1 MGGGISPPHG
11 RRIKHHCTEMNEE
24 KLDSLT
30 ALAKYFDDLKRGDIT
45 EAEWSEHCL
54 EVLDD
59 ILQENED
66 VLLRL
71 KHS

>member
-1 MGGGISPPHG
+1 
-11 RRIKHHCTEMNEE
+11 MNEE
-24 KLDSLT
+24 KIDSLT
-30 ALAKYFDDLKRGDIT
+30 ALAKDFDDLKRGDIT

-54 EVLDD
+54 EALDV